1 MKINT
6 ILKRGFIATSLLAVV
21 GTPLLNDT
29 AKAAPNANANSN
41 ARYHANY
48 NSGNDKQNLEWQA
61 LIIEQLLRGNLDSIN
76 EQINNQLQIQ
86 NEKADKK
93 QQADVKEKE
102 VKGELPMTLTSKA
115 NLPASY
121 KKAYIQDNFTD
132 VSRYVLD
139 TGLVNSDF
147 KLYVQP
153 IRVDNDTLELV
164 SYGFL
169 TDDTSD
175 VFARYMAY
183 DLNTDTVYYSKY
195 RLYYD
200 ANTLKT
206 TDVES
211 FDTVEVEHLPV
222 VHDVMERLAT
232 EVGYRK

>member
-41 ARYHANY
+41 AKYHANY

-93 QQADVKEKE
+93 QQAEVKEKE

-121 KKAYIQDNFTD
+121 KKDYIQDNFTD

-139 TGLVNSDF
+139 TGLVNSAF